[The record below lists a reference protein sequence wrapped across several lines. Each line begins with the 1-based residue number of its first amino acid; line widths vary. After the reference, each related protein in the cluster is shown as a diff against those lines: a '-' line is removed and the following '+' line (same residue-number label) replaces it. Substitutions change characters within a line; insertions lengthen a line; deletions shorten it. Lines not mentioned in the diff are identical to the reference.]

1 MFKNIVILKIRKFKL
16 IGGRFVK
23 PSKFE
28 TYLLDEE
35 FDFERINDKIPDE
48 LKPYE
53 MEQYPDG
60 FFTEL

>member
-1 MFKNIVILKIRKFKL
+1 M
-16 IGGRFVK
+16 K

-35 FDFERINDKIPDE
+35 HDFERISDEILDE
-48 LKPYE
+48 LKPYQ

>member
-1 MFKNIVILKIRKFKL
+1 M
-16 IGGRFVK
+16 K

-35 FDFERINDKIPDE
+35 YDFQTSSENSYLE

-53 MEQYPDG
+53 VEQYPEG

>member
-1 MFKNIVILKIRKFKL
+1 M
-16 IGGRFVK
+16 K

-35 FDFERINDKIPDE
+35 DDFQATSEEMHIE
-48 LKPYE
+48 LQPYE
-53 MEQYPDG
+53 MQQYPEG